1 MRIIELEKYQAPT
14 RLWHIVTTEAVDKR
28 RTTAIIFADT
38 PAKIYISLVAAAE
51 IAGVSETGVRDYLK
65 KHGARPKLFTVP
77 ANVNRTGQA
86 RKMAFIDPLAM
97 FHILLEVAP
106 REQSVRGWFHDLT
119 HFDGDEIPKFW
130 GMTNVREAAIIE
142 DKAREIELLEIPDF
156 TPPARVEFDATGG
169 IEQLNRIISSLDVP
183 YQVRARALA
192 IQNDFSQ
199 LANTIDTL
207 NTTGKAA

>member
-1 MRIIELEKYQAPT
+1 MRIIEWEKYKEPA

-38 PAKIYISLVAAAE
+38 PAKTYISLVAAAE

-65 KHGARPKLFTVP
+65 KRGARPELFTVP

-86 RKMAFIDPLAM
+86 RKMAFIDPLTM
-97 FHILLEVAP
+97 FHILLEVDP

-156 TPPARVEFDATGG
+156 TPPA
-169 IEQLNRIISSLDVP
+169 SSL
-183 YQVRARALA
+183 
-192 IQNDFSQ
+192 
-199 LANTIDTL
+199 TL
-207 NTTGKAA
+207 PAASSS

>member
-1 MRIIELEKYQAPT
+1 MRIIEWEKYKAPA
-14 RLWHIVTTEAVDKR
+14 RLWHIITTEAVDKR

-38 PAKIYISLVAAAE
+38 PAKTYISLVAAAE

-86 RKMAFIDPLAM
+86 RKMAFIDPLTM
-97 FHILLEVAP
+97 FHILLEVDP

-130 GMTNVREAAIIE
+130 GMTNIREAAIIE
-142 DKAREIELLEIPDF
+142 DKAREIDLLEIPDF

-169 IEQLNRIISSLDVP
+169 IEQLNRIISDLNAP
-183 YQVRARALA
+183 YHVRVKALQ
-192 IQNDFSQ
+192 IQHEVNQ
-199 LANTIDTL
+199 LANTVNAL
-207 NTTGKAA
+207 NDGKDA